1 MEEWM
6 WVLGIFAIA
15 VVIAVIVYAL
25 RRFIPGLKGEEIPED
40 PEEIARENIN
50 RLVVRLENEKDED
63 EDKDEDEIIEEVVEE
78 KKDEDK

>member
-50 RLVVRLENEKDED
+50 RLVVSVENEKDED
-63 EDKDEDEIIEEVVEE
+63 EDDIIEEVFEE

>member
-50 RLVVRLENEKDED
+50 RLVVSVEDEKDED
-63 EDKDEDEIIEEVVEE
+63 EDDIIEEVVEE

>member
-50 RLVVRLENEKDED
+50 RLVVSVENEKDED
-63 EDKDEDEIIEEVVEE
+63 EDDIIEEVVEE

>member
-50 RLVVRLENEKDED
+50 RLVVSVENEKDED
-63 EDKDEDEIIEEVVEE
+63 QDDIIEEVVEE